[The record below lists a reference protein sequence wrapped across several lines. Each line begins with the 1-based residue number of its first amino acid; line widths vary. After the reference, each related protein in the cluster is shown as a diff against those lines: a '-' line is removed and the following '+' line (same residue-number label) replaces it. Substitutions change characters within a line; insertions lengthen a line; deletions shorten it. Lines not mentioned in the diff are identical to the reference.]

1 MPIAKSI
8 RGLSL
13 NVLAPA
19 GGVSGRRGG
28 ETGVPPGFF
37 PAGVQWLGRGEDV
50 PAAAPTG
57 LATKPTI
64 CATGGG
70 LLA

>member
-1 MPIAKSI
+1 MPIAKSN
-8 RGLSL
+8 RGLSR
-13 NVLAPA
+13 NFLAAA
-19 GGVSGRRGG
+19 GGVSARRGG
-28 ETGVPPGFF
+28 EKGVPEAVLA
-37 PAGVQWLGRGEDV
+37 AGVQWLGRGDDV

-70 LLA
+70 LLP